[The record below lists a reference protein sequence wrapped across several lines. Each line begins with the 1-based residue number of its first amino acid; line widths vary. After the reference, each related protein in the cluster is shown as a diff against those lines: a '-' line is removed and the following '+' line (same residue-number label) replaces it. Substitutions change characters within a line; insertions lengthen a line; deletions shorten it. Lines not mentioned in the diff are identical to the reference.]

1 MIGNNRPFP
10 NNFISYEEFCLDYVK
25 KYVAIVTVET
35 PTSTVIKSTRVQ
47 RITVSEEIAVFGGTL
62 GLFTGMS
69 ILSFVEIICFCF
81 KLNVK
86 VCAYGK
92 GKLCDKKKPISVE
105 ENEFKEEIRSHI
117 IQVGSKW

>member
-1 MIGNNRPFP
+1 MPSR
-10 NNFISYEEFCLDYVK
+10 FITNEFNEFCLDYVK

-47 RITVSEEIAVFGGTL
+47 RITISEQIAVFGGTL

-69 ILSFVEIICFCF
+69 ILSFVEIFCFCC
-81 KLNVK
+81 KLNAK

-92 GKLCDKKKPISVE
+92 GKLFDNKKPIAVE
-105 ENEFKEEIRSHI
+105 ETEFKEEIQSHI
-117 IQVGSKW
+117 IQVGLKW